1 MLIPRRVNVA
11 YFEPLLGFGDQG
23 REAAPGHT
31 KGEVGMLSWKGML
44 VKLLALAAVIASVAG
59 EGEGWT
65 W

>member
-1 MLIPRRVNVA
+1 
-11 YFEPLLGFGDQG
+11 
-23 REAAPGHT
+23 
-31 KGEVGMLSWKGML
+31 MLSWKGTL

>member
-1 MLIPRRVNVA
+1 VLILRRVNVA
-11 YFEPLLGFGDQG
+11 YFEPLLGIWGSRPGSGARAHERRG
-23 REAAPGHT
+23 R
-31 KGEVGMLSWKGML
+31 MLSWKGML